1 MDSPFYLP
9 PNLREYPLRRIQE
22 SRAASLLPPPSPWE
36 KPHGLIPH
44 ALSPPPAKLPKALL
58 SPRLLRLHIRFLRH
72 RPWHLLPITPSPKP
86 VVQLLVRNLH
96 TQLLRTP
103 RHRFPCRLKLPL
115 PPSRSLSA
123 CSALHALIASL
134 GVAYPLQTLRLIPPN
149 PLLKRLVAYP
159 HYRFHPL
166 QTLALSQQPQRLPP
180 PCYLGLFFF
189 SVRLVKCF
197 CSMLSC
203 NLQGTAHTDLL

>member
-1 MDSPFYLP
+1 MGRGICLMQRVSECESMVFWGGRRQNHPPFRRFLIANGIRLP
-9 PNLREYPLRRIQE
+9 IAPLF
-22 SRAASLLPPPSPWE
+22 L
-36 KPHGLIPH
+36 H
-44 ALSPPPAKLPKALL
+44 
-58 SPRLLRLHIRFLRH
+58 LLRLRIRFLRH
-72 RPWHLLPITPSPKP
+72 RPGHLLSIAPAPKP

-96 TQLLRTP
+96 PWLRLTP
-103 RHRFPCRLKLPL
+103 PNRLPYRLKLPL

-134 GVAYPLQTLRLIPPN
+134 GLAYPLQTLRLIPPN
-149 PLLKRLVAYP
+149 PLLNRLVAYP

-189 SVRLVKCF
+189 SVKLVKCF
-197 CSMLSC
+197 CRMLPC
-203 NLQGTAHTDLL
+203 NLQETAHTDLL